1 MAKTTVVIP
10 NWNGMAYLKNCM
22 DSLEKQD
29 DRDFEI
35 LVIDNASKDGSVAFL
50 RENYPWARV
59 EVMPENLGFAG
70 GVNEGIR
77 RTKTPY
83 VLLLNNDVEVEP
95 HFVKALTDAID
106 RDPKVFSVSSKMI
119 KFRERHLLD
128 DAGDRYTVIGWQA
141 QRGTA
146 LPVTR
151 KHYNRPAAVFSA
163 CAGAA
168 IYRLSVLQEIGAFDP
183 AHFAYLEDIDLGWR
197 ARIYGYKNMYEPSAV
212 VYHVGSA
219 SSGAVT
225 YSDFKVR
232 ISARNSQ
239 YIVYKN
245 MPAFQRF
252 LCAFPMW
259 IGRKVKKRYF
269 ERLGFG
275 EAYEEGLK
283 EAEGDREKLKKVP
296 YKAAHFWNYVK
307 IQARMT
313 SDTFIYAIEYAQRKI
328 ARIRAKRKN
337 EEEEKTSA

>member
-10 NWNGMAYLKNCM
+10 NWNGMSCLKACM
-22 DSLEKQD
+22 DSLERQD
-29 DRDFEI
+29 DRDFET
-35 LVIDNASKDGSVAFL
+35 LVIDNASADESVEFL
-50 RENYPWARV
+50 REHYPWARV

-77 RTKTPY
+77 LTETPY

-95 HFVKALTDAID
+95 HFVKALTEAIEK
-106 RDPKVFSVSSKMI
+106 DPKIFSVSSKMI

-128 DAGDRYTVIGWQA
+128 DTGDRYTVIGWQA

-151 KHYNRPAAVFSA
+151 KHYNKPASVFSA

-168 IYRLSVLQEIGAFDP
+168 IYRMSVLNEIGAFDP

-197 ARIYGYKNMYEPSAV
+197 ARIYGYRNRYEPSAV
-212 VYHVGSA
+212 VYHIGSA

-259 IGRKVKKRYF
+259 IGRKVKKHYF

-275 EAYEEGLK
+275 KAFQEGLD
-283 EAEGDREKLKKVP
+283 EAEGDREKLRKVP
-296 YKAAHFWNYVK
+296 YQAAHFWNYVK
-307 IQARMT
+307 IQGRMT

-328 ARIRAKRKN
+328 ARIRANRRKQ
-337 EEEEKTSA
+337 EEEKDSA

>member
-10 NWNGMAYLKNCM
+10 NWNGMAYLKTCM

-29 DRDFEI
+29 DCDFETLI
-35 LVIDNASKDGSVAFL
+35 IDNASEDGSSAFL
-50 RENYPWARV
+50 REHYPWARV

-77 RTKTPY
+77 LTKTPY

-95 HFVKALTDAID
+95 HFVKALEDAID
-106 RDPKVFSVSSKMI
+106 RDPKIFSVSSKMI

-128 DAGDRYTVIGWQA
+128 DTGDRYTVIGWQA

-151 KHYNRPAAVFSA
+151 KHYNHPASVFSA

-168 IYRLSVLQEIGAFDP
+168 IYRMSVLQEIGAFDP

-197 ARIYGYKNMYEPSAV
+197 ARIYGYKNRYEPSAV
-212 VYHVGSA
+212 VYHIGSA

-269 ERLGFG
+269 DRLGFG
-275 EAYEEGLK
+275 EAYQEGLQ

-307 IQARMT
+307 IQCRMT
-313 SDTFIYAIEYAQRKI
+313 SDTFVYAIEYAQRKI
-328 ARIRAKRKN
+328 ARIIANRRKQ
-337 EEEEKTSA
+337 EEEKTSE